1 MNGAMP
7 RYVVDRITEALNTR
21 SLPLRSARVHI
32 FGMAYKA
39 NVDDTRE
46 SPAID
51 IADLLQR
58 RGALVSYSDP
68 FVPFINEG
76 TVSLEAIAPAVALD
90 AGIDCAVITTAHDGI
105 DYADVARRS
114 PLVVDT
120 RNVLREVEGTHV
132 FRL

>member
-1 MNGAMP
+1 
-7 RYVVDRITEALNTR
+7 
-21 SLPLRSARVHI
+21 
-32 FGMAYKA
+32 MAYKA
-39 NVDDTRE
+39 NVGDTRE

-58 RGALVSYSDP
+58 RGACVSYSDP
-68 FVPFINEG
+68 FVPSVSEG
-76 TVSLEAIAPAVALD
+76 SVSLEATAPATVLD

-114 PLVVDT
+114 PVVVDT
-120 RNVLREVEGTHV
+120 RNVLQGVEGTHI